1 MFERFT
7 ERARQ
12 VVVLAQEEARIL
24 KHNYIGTE
32 HILLGLLREEE
43 GLAARVLES
52 LDITVERVRAQV
64 VRIVGSGEEVT
75 SGQIPFTPRAKKVL
89 ELALREALSLGHN
102 YIGTEHI
109 LLGLVRENEGVA
121 ARILLDFDA
130 DSEKIRNEVIRMLS
144 GPGGRQRSG
153 SGSGSGAQG
162 EGKKSSKLLDQF
174 GRNLTKLASEGKL
187 DPVVGRETEVERI
200 MQILSRR
207 QKNNP
212 VLIGEPGVGKT
223 AVVEGLAQRITSGE
237 VPELLKNKQIYTLD
251 LAALVAGSK
260 YRGEFE
266 ERLKKVMKE
275 ITQRGDIILFI
286 DELHNL
292 VGAGAAEG
300 AIDAA
305 SILKPALARGELQ
318 TIGATTLD
326 EYRKYLER
334 DSALERRFQQIKVDQ
349 PSTEETVQVLK
360 GLRDRYEAHH
370 HVGITDEALEAAA
383 ELADRYISDRF
394 LPDKAI
400 DLIDE
405 AASRARIKSMT
416 APPVYKELEEEIE
429 TTRRDK
435 EAAIEAQEFEK
446 AANLRDSERQLTNKK
461 RDLEEQWRS
470 GESGERPEIGEEEI
484 ADIVSMWT
492 GIPVFKLTEA
502 ETQKLI
508 RMEDELHK
516 RVIGQQAAIEAVSK
530 AIRRSRAGLKDPKRP
545 TGSFIFLGPSGVGK
559 TELGRTLAE
568 FLFGDEE
575 AMVRIDMS
583 EYMEKHSVSRLV
595 GSPPGYIGYDEGG
608 QLTEAVR
615 RKPYSV
621 LLLDEIEKAH
631 PDVFNILLQILE
643 DGWLTD
649 SQGRKVDFRNTI
661 IIMTSNIGA
670 SEIAKN
676 TGIGFTISDD
686 EGGVTYD
693 DMKTRI
699 MGDLKKVFRPE
710 FLNRIDEVIVFHKL
724 AKAEIREI
732 VELLMKRVRA
742 SLADRELSLNL
753 SDDAADLL
761 VEKGWDPSMGARP
774 LRRAIQRYIE
784 DPLAD
789 LALSSN
795 LRARLH
801 RRGRPRPLRRPG
813 EGSRH
818 QGHQARAQARGGG
831 CRRRGR
837 AARTRPPRSR
847 APAATRTRRR
857 CRTTPRSCRTCRTL
871 RRSRRPATRTSRR
884 RFGLPAGRGIGR
896 PWPGRGPSGVVLRS
910 WPGWRCAAR
919 PRRSAAEPVFEKL
932 KVPTVGGAEINVEVM
947 RPAGKRVPVILTYS
961 PYNTLNEG
969 SGQNLA
975 DDAIGQ
981 RYLDR
986 GTAAR
991 WPTCSA
997 PAAPRAAGTTAAGR
1011 AAVGRRRGERPGRE
1025 GLEQR
1030 PGGHDRRLL
1039 RRHHRHDDRG
1049 PRPRRA
1055 GPEGDRAD
1063 RGHQP
1068 LVRLRLRRRRALPGQ
1083 LRGADRRG
1091 LRHAAGVRLRLRPHA
1106 AQRPHRPQARWTR
1119 CWTAPTR
1126 AAPPSTRSRAT
1137 TARRTTTTSGPSAT
1151 TAATRRD
1158 PRGRA
1163 GGQRLA
1169 GLQRQAGGGRG
1180 PVPRAARRAPQAA
1193 VHVPGLAREPRCRE
1207 LAAAAGP
1214 LLRPHPAGQ
1223 AQRHRARA
1231 RGAVR
1236 GPLGRLRQHR
1246 LHRRHG
1252 VAAAGHP

>member
-12 VVVLAQEEARIL
+12 VVVLAQEEARTL

-144 GPGGRQRSG
+144 GPGGRRQGAQGQGAG
-153 SGSGSGAQG
+153 SGGGAAGAQG

-174 GRNLTKLASEGKL
+174 GRNLTKLAADGKL

-207 QKNNP
+207 TKNNP

-223 AVVEGLAQRITSGE
+223 AVVEGLAQRITNSD

-334 DSALERRFQQIKVDQ
+334 DSALERRFQQIRVDQ
-349 PSTEETVQVLK
+349 PSTDETVQILR
-360 GLRDRYEAHH
+360 GLRDRYEQHH
-370 HVGITDEALEAAA
+370 KVDITDEALEAAA

-405 AASRARIKSMT
+405 AASRMRIKSMT
-416 APPVYKELEEEIE
+416 SPPVYRELEDEIDE
-429 TTRRDK
+429 TRRAK

-446 AANLRDSERQLTNKK
+446 AANLRDEERQLTQRK
-461 RDLEEQWRS
+461 RQLEEQWEA
-470 GESGERPEIGEEEI
+470 GEGDGERPAIGEEEI

-502 ETQKLI
+502 ETAKLM

-516 RVIGQQAAIEAVSK
+516 RVIGQQPAVEVISK

-545 TGSFIFLGPSGVGK
+545 TGSFVFLGPSGVGK
-559 TELGRTLAE
+559 TELARTLAE
-568 FLFGDEE
+568 FLFGDED

-583 EYMEKHSVSRLV
+583 EYMEKHAVSRLV

-643 DGWLTD
+643 DGRLTD
-649 SQGRKVDFRNTI
+649 AQGRTVDFRHAI
-661 IIMTSNIGA
+661 VIMTSNIGA
-670 SEIAKN
+670 QEIARN
-676 TGIGFTISDD
+676 TPLGFAVSEDETGI
-686 EGGVTYD
+686 TYD
-693 DMKTRI
+693 DMKNRI
-699 MGDLKKVFRPE
+699 MGELKKVFRPE
-710 FLNRIDEVIVFHKL
+710 FLNRIDDVIVFHKL
-724 AKAEIREI
+724 QKPEIKQI
-732 VELLMKRVRA
+732 IELLLRRVRESMA
-742 SLADRELSLNL
+742 ERELQLEL
-753 SDDAADLL
+753 TEEAKDFL
-761 VEKGWDPSMGARP
+761 VDKGWDPSMGARP

-784 DPLAD
+784 DQLAD
-789 LALSSN
+789 
-795 LRARLH
+795 
-801 RRGRPRPLRRPG
+801 
-813 EGSRH
+813 
-818 QGHQARAQARGGG
+818 
-831 CRRRGR
+831 
-837 AARTRPPRSR
+837 
-847 APAATRTRRR
+847 
-857 CRTTPRSCRTCRTL
+857 
-871 RRSRRPATRTSRR
+871 
-884 RFGLPAGRGIGR
+884 F
-896 PWPGRGPSGVVLRS
+896 VLRQELIPQATVVVDVAPENDDREVILS
-910 WPGWRCAAR
+910 IV
-919 PRRSAAEPVFEKL
+919 EP
-932 KVPTVGGAEINVEVM
+932 KVP
-947 RPAGKRVPVILTYS
+947 
-961 PYNTLNEG
+961 
-969 SGQNLA
+969 
-975 DDAIGQ
+975 
-981 RYLDR
+981 
-986 GTAAR
+986 
-991 WPTCSA
+991 
-997 PAAPRAAGTTAAGR
+997 
-1011 AAVGRRRGERPGRE
+1011 AAVGVGAAE
-1025 GLEQR
+1025 
-1030 PGGHDRRLL
+1030 
-1039 RRHHRHDDRG
+1039 
-1049 PRPRRA
+1049 
-1055 GPEGDRAD
+1055 AD
-1063 RGHQP
+1063 G
-1068 LVRLRLRRRRALPGQ
+1068 
-1083 LRGADRRG
+1083 
-1091 LRHAAGVRLRLRPHA
+1091 
-1106 AQRPHRPQARWTR
+1106 
-1119 CWTAPTR
+1119 
-1126 AAPPSTRSRAT
+1126 
-1137 TARRTTTTSGPSAT
+1137 
-1151 TAATRRD
+1151 
-1158 PRGRA
+1158 
-1163 GGQRLA
+1163 
-1169 GLQRQAGGGRG
+1169 
-1180 PVPRAARRAPQAA
+1180 
-1193 VHVPGLAREPRCRE
+1193 
-1207 LAAAAGP
+1207 AAAGGDTDADDSP
-1214 LLRPHPAGQ
+1214 VEPGGALDTPANERE
-1223 AQRHRARA
+1223 AD
-1231 RGAVR
+1231 
-1236 GPLGRLRQHR
+1236 
-1246 LHRRHG
+1246 
-1252 VAAAGHP
+1252 

>member
-12 VVVLAQEEARIL
+12 VVVLAQEEARTL

-144 GPGGRQRSG
+144 GPGGRRQGQSSG
-153 SGSGSGAQG
+153 SGGSGSSGSPG

-174 GRNLTKLASEGKL
+174 GRNLTKLAAEGKL
-187 DPVVGRETEVERI
+187 DPVVGRETEIERI

-207 QKNNP
+207 TKNNP

-223 AVVEGLAQRITSGE
+223 AVVEGLAQRITNSD

-334 DSALERRFQQIKVDQ
+334 DSALERRFQQIRVEE
-349 PSTEETVQVLK
+349 PSIEETVEILK
-360 GLRDRYEAHH
+360 GLRDRYEQHH
-370 HVGITDEALEAAA
+370 KVQITDEALKAAG
-383 ELADRYISDRF
+383 ELASRYIADRF

-405 AASRARIKSMT
+405 AASRMRIKSMT
-416 APPVYKELEEEIE
+416 SPPANKELEGEVE

-446 AANLRDSERQLTNKK
+446 AAALRDKERKLTNKK
-461 RDLEEQWRS
+461 NEFEKEW
-470 GESGERPEIGEEEI
+470 ESGETGERPSIGEEEI

-502 ETQKLI
+502 ETQKLM

-516 RVIGQQAAIEAVSK
+516 RVIGQHPAVEVISK

-559 TELGRTLAE
+559 TELARTLAE
-568 FLFGDEE
+568 FLFGDDES
-575 AMVRIDMS
+575 MIRIDMS
-583 EYMEKHSVSRLV
+583 EYMEKHAVSRLV
-595 GSPPGYIGYDEGG
+595 GSPPGYVGYDEGG

-643 DGWLTD
+643 DGRLTD
-649 SQGRKVDFRNTI
+649 AQGRTVDFRHAI
-661 IIMTSNIGA
+661 VIMTSNIGA
-670 SEIAKN
+670 AEIARN
-676 TGIGFTISDD
+676 TPLGFAVSEDETGI
-686 EGGVTYD
+686 TYD
-693 DMKTRI
+693 DMKNRI
-699 MGDLKKVFRPE
+699 MGELKKVFRPE
-710 FLNRIDEVIVFHKL
+710 FLNRIDDVIVFHKL
-724 AKAEIREI
+724 QKEEVKQI
-732 VELLMKRVRA
+732 VELLLLRIRESMA
-742 SLADRELSLNL
+742 ERELQLEL
-753 SDDAADLL
+753 TDTAKDLL

-789 LALSSN
+789 
-795 LRARLH
+795 
-801 RRGRPRPLRRPG
+801 
-813 EGSRH
+813 
-818 QGHQARAQARGGG
+818 
-831 CRRRGR
+831 
-837 AARTRPPRSR
+837 
-847 APAATRTRRR
+847 
-857 CRTTPRSCRTCRTL
+857 
-871 RRSRRPATRTSRR
+871 
-884 RFGLPAGRGIGR
+884 F
-896 PWPGRGPSGVVLRS
+896 VLREQLT
-910 WPGWRCAAR
+910 PGATVVVNPAPEGEEGEVRLTIVK
-919 PRRSAAEPVFEKL
+919 PKKQKTPVGVGAAE
-932 KVPTVGGAEINVEVM
+932 
-947 RPAGKRVPVILTYS
+947 
-961 PYNTLNEG
+961 
-969 SGQNLA
+969 
-975 DDAIGQ
+975 
-981 RYLDR
+981 
-986 GTAAR
+986 
-991 WPTCSA
+991 
-997 PAAPRAAGTTAAGR
+997 
-1011 AAVGRRRGERPGRE
+1011 
-1025 GLEQR
+1025 
-1030 PGGHDRRLL
+1030 
-1039 RRHHRHDDRG
+1039 
-1049 PRPRRA
+1049 
-1055 GPEGDRAD
+1055 
-1063 RGHQP
+1063 
-1068 LVRLRLRRRRALPGQ
+1068 
-1083 LRGADRRG
+1083 
-1091 LRHAAGVRLRLRPHA
+1091 
-1106 AQRPHRPQARWTR
+1106 
-1119 CWTAPTR
+1119 
-1126 AAPPSTRSRAT
+1126 
-1137 TARRTTTTSGPSAT
+1137 
-1151 TAATRRD
+1151 
-1158 PRGRA
+1158 
-1163 GGQRLA
+1163 
-1169 GLQRQAGGGRG
+1169 
-1180 PVPRAARRAPQAA
+1180 
-1193 VHVPGLAREPRCRE
+1193 E
-1207 LAAAAGP
+1207 LAADEGSLPDADEP
-1214 LLRPHPAGQ
+1214 
-1223 AQRHRARA
+1223 
-1231 RGAVR
+1231 VDES
-1236 GPLGRLRQHR
+1236 
-1246 LHRRHG
+1246 
-1252 VAAAGHP
+1252 